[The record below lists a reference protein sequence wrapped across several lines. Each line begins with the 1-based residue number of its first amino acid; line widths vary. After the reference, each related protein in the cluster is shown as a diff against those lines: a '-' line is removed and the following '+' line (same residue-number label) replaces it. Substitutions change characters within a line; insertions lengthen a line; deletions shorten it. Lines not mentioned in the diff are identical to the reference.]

1 MRPFLYEST
10 NEEAREH
17 GLFHLILPLDI
28 TSPVRAYLSLKT
40 AGHHCCLLESADGPD
55 GLARYSFIGVNPM
68 GTMQHDGSSCTLQ
81 WRGETETQDWGPI
94 EGLREAVTR
103 SGTIGS
109 HPGLPP
115 FAGGW
120 IGYFGYDLARNLEP
134 SIPAHPNSDRATAPL
149 AYFEYFGDVIAFDH
163 AAQRIHIL
171 ADCPA
176 DSPLD
181 PARERAIRLAFDI
194 HAKAVLPGPITITSD
209 AVTSRYKKEDYEKH
223 VGKLRGDISEGEI
236 FQAVLSRRF
245 DRTIKGEAF
254 TLYRAL
260 RLSNPA
266 PHMFYFEA
274 PQVTLVGSSPERLV
288 SVRNGRV
295 QTRPIAGTRPRGKDL
310 ASDKALGNELIRNK
324 KERAEH
330 DMLVDLARNDLG
342 RIAKIGTV
350 ELMRY
355 ATLER
360 FSRVQHLVSV
370 VEAQL
375 RADCDALDALAA
387 TFPAGTVS
395 GAPKIRAMELISEL
409 EPEARGPYAGAFGY
423 VDRMGNLDM
432 AITIRTMCVY
442 GNDVAVQA
450 GAGIVHASTPSGERA
465 EVDHKSAAL
474 LEAIELASSPV
485 FGPPSDHPDN

>member
-1 MRPFLYEST
+1 
-10 NEEAREH
+10 
-17 GLFHLILPLDI
+17 
-28 TSPVRAYLSLKT
+28 
-40 AGHHCCLLESADGPD
+40 
-55 GLARYSFIGVNPM
+55 
-68 GTMQHDGSSCTLQ
+68 
-81 WRGETETQDWGPI
+81 
-94 EGLREAVTR
+94 
-103 SGTIGS
+103 
-109 HPGLPP
+109 
-115 FAGGW
+115 
-120 IGYFGYDLARNLEP
+120 
-134 SIPAHPNSDRATAPL
+134 
-149 AYFEYFGDVIAFDH
+149 
-163 AAQRIHIL
+163 
-171 ADCPA
+171 
-176 DSPLD
+176 
-181 PARERAIRLAFDI
+181 
-194 HAKAVLPGPITITSD
+194 
-209 AVTSRYKKEDYEKH
+209 
-223 VGKLRGDISEGEI
+223 
-236 FQAVLSRRF
+236 
-245 DRTIKGEAF
+245 
-254 TLYRAL
+254 
-260 RLSNPA
+260 
-266 PHMFYFEA
+266 MFYFEA

>member
-1 MRPFLYEST
+1 MRPFLHEST
-10 NEEAREH
+10 NDEARDL

-68 GTMQHDGSSCTLQ
+68 GTMLHDGSTCTLS
-81 WRGETETQDWGPI
+81 WHGKTETHDWSPI
-94 EGLREAVTR
+94 EGLRHAVAR
-103 SGTIGS
+103 SGNIGS
-109 HPGLPP
+109 HPELPP

-120 IGYFGYDLARNLEP
+120 IGYFGYDLARTLEP
-134 SIPAHPNSDRATAPL
+134 SVPSHPSSDGPAPPL
-149 AYFEYFGDVIAFDH
+149 GYFEYFGDVIVFDH

-171 ADCPA
+171 TDCPA
-176 DSPLD
+176 EAELEIP
-181 PARERAIRLAFDI
+181 RQRAIRLAFDI
-194 HAKAVLPGPITITSD
+194 HSDAVLPGPITITND
-209 AVTSRYKKEDYEKH
+209 AATSRYTDEAFEKH
-223 VGKLRGDISEGEI
+223 VAKLREDIGEGEI
-236 FQAVLSRRF
+236 FQAVLARRF
-245 DRTIKGEAF
+245 ERTISGDAF

-266 PHMFYFEA
+266 PHMFYYEA
-274 PQVTLVGSSPERLV
+274 PEVTLVGSSPERLV

-295 QTRPIAGTRPRGKDL
+295 QTRPIAGTRPRGEDL
-310 ASDKALGNELIRNK
+310 ASDNVLGNELLRNK

-442 GNDVAVQA
+442 DDVVAVQA
-450 GAGIVHASTPSGERA
+450 GAGIVHGSTPSAERA

-474 LEAIELASSPV
+474 LDAIDLAASPV
-485 FGPPSDHPDN
+485 FGPPSDHPNN